1 MFFRNIFFFIFF
13 LFIVNCTTGNLTNNK
28 SITSF
33 NNSFSNNGFA
43 LIYDY
48 NLFNE
53 GLISNK
59 IDEHSLII
67 FQKNLKT
74 NTPVK
79 ITNILNNKSLIANVG
94 KKTNYPS
101 FNNSVLS
108 VRIAKELDIN
118 AEEPYVR
125 IDAISKNSIFVVKK
139 AKTYDEEKTVATK
152 APVSNISI
160 SDLNNKKKN
169 NIKKP
174 VRKFSYKIKVADF
187 YFKKTALL
195 MTERIILE
203 TKIKNPKVKQ
213 LSKEKYRVYLG
224 PFNNIN
230 SLQKTYNDINIL
242 QFENIEIIRND

>member
-160 SDLNNKKKN
+160 SDLNNKKK
-169 NIKKP
+169 K
-174 VRKFSYKIKVADF
+174 
-187 YFKKTALL
+187 
-195 MTERIILE
+195 
-203 TKIKNPKVKQ
+203 
-213 LSKEKYRVYLG
+213 
-224 PFNNIN
+224 
-230 SLQKTYNDINIL
+230 
-242 QFENIEIIRND
+242 